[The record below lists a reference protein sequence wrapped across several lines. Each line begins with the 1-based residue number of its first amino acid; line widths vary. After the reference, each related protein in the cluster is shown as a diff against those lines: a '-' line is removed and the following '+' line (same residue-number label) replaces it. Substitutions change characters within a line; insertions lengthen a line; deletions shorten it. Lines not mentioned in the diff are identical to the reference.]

1 MRFETTGIERYNNVD
16 TLAMNLPID
25 NLAKLSDADFSE
37 LLGRSLLS
45 PHLESTCT
53 SFQRKSIV
61 VTGAAG
67 SIGSELCSQ
76 LLRLD
81 VATLICIDRDETAL
95 FYLEQELSLHY
106 AHSRIHYYVEDI
118 GGTER
123 IGALLRE
130 HQVDVL
136 LHAAAYKH
144 VPLMQRNP
152 GAALKN
158 NVFAL
163 TRLLE
168 AAEGSGVKTF
178 LLISTDKAVNPS
190 SVMGCTKRIGELV
203 LASRTNR
210 DMRTL
215 SVRFGNVLG
224 SQGSVLPLFL
234 QQLRNGEP
242 LTVTHPEAG
251 RFFMTIGEAASLLL
265 ESVSVVTSTE
275 IVVLDVGA
283 PIRILDMALKLRRMY
298 GRGESEV
305 PTVFTGLRPGEKLQE
320 ELFYDYEQRRPSGRE
335 HILIADA
342 ERFPWINLEPLL
354 RNLEDSVVTGSQQ
367 EMHRAMAAIVP
378 EYQFESLE
386 LLPTDKLLAPAE

>member
-16 TLAMNLPID
+16 ILAMNLPID

-106 AHSRIHYYVEDI
+106 AHSRIHYHVEDI
-118 GGTER
+118 GDTER

-130 HQVDVL
+130 HQVDVI

-224 SQGSVLPLFL
+224 SQGSVLPRFL

-242 LTVTHPEAG
+242 LTVTHPEAR

-265 ESVSVVTSTE
+265 ESVSVVTSAE

-283 PIRILDMALKLRRMY
+283 PIRILDMAMKLRRMH
-298 GRGESEV
+298 RRAESEV
-305 PTVFTGLRPGEKLQE
+305 PIAFTGLRPGEKCRKSFFTITNNADPRAVSIFSSQMRRGFRGLT
-320 ELFYDYEQRRPSGRE
+320 LKRFY
-335 HILIADA
+335 
-342 ERFPWINLEPLL
+342 
-354 RNLEDSVVTGSQQ
+354 
-367 EMHRAMAAIVP
+367 AI
-378 EYQFESLE
+378 
-386 LLPTDKLLAPAE
+386 

>member
-1 MRFETTGIERYNNVD
+1 MRFETTGIERYNVD
-16 TLAMNLPID
+16 TAAMNLPID
-25 NLAKLSDADFSE
+25 NFAKFSDADLSE

-45 PHLESTCT
+45 SHLESTRT
-53 SFQRKSIV
+53 SFQGKSIV

-67 SIGSELCSQ
+67 SIGSELCLQ

-81 VATLICIDRDETAL
+81 VAALVCIDRDETAL
-95 FYLEQELSLHY
+95 FFLEQELSLRY
-106 AHSRIHYYVEDI
+106 AQSRIHYTVEDI
-118 GGTER
+118 GDTER

-130 HQVDVL
+130 HQVDVI

-144 VPLMQRNP
+144 VPLMERNP
-152 GAALKN
+152 SAALKN

-168 AAEGSGVKTF
+168 AAEVSGVKTF

-203 LASRTNR
+203 LAARPNR
-210 DMRTL
+210 GMRTL

-242 LTVTHPEAG
+242 LTVTHPEAR
-251 RFFMTIGEAASLLL
+251 RFFMTMGEAASLLL
-265 ESVSVVTSTE
+265 ESVTMVNSAE
-275 IVVLDVGA
+275 IVVLDVGE
-283 PIRILDMALKLRRMY
+283 PIRILDLAIKLRKLHV
-298 GRGESEV
+298 RGENEV
-305 PTVFTGLRPGEKLQE
+305 PIVFSGLRPGEKLEE
-320 ELFYDYEQRRPSGRE
+320 ELFYDYEQRRPSGHE

-342 ERFPWINLEPLL
+342 ERFHRVHLEPLL
-354 RNLEDSVVTGSQQ
+354 RNLEDSVVTGLQQ
-367 EMHRAMAAIVP
+367 EMQRAMVAIVP
-378 EYQFESLE
+378 EYQFELSE
-386 LLPTDKLLAPAE
+386 PLPSEKLLAPAE

>member
-1 MRFETTGIERYNNVD
+1 MTVPVEDF
-16 TLAMNLPID
+16 
-25 NLAKLSDADFSE
+25 AKLSDSDLSE

-45 PHLESTCT
+45 SHFESART
-53 SFQRKSIV
+53 SFQQKSVV

-67 SIGSELCSQ
+67 SIGSELCLQ

-106 AHSRIHYYVEDI
+106 SHCSIHYYVEDV
-118 GGTER
+118 GDTGR
-123 IGALLRE
+123 ITALLRE
-130 HQVDVL
+130 HRVDVI

-158 NVFAL
+158 NVFVL
-163 TRLLE
+163 VRLLE
-168 AAEGSGVKTF
+168 AAEVSGVKTF

-203 LASRTNR
+203 LASRPNR
-210 DMRTL
+210 GMRTL

-234 QQLRNGEP
+234 QQLRNREP
-242 LTVTHPEAG
+242 LTVTHPEAR
-251 RFFMTIGEAASLLL
+251 RFFMTMGEAASLLL
-265 ESVSVVTSTE
+265 ETVSVGTSPK
-275 IVVLDVGA
+275 IVVLDVSA
-283 PIRILDMALKLRRMY
+283 PIRILDIAVKLCRMH
-298 GRGESEV
+298 GRAESEV
-305 PTVFTGLRPGEKLQE
+305 PVVFTGLRPGEKLQE
-320 ELFYDYEQRRPSGRE
+320 ELFYGYEQRRPSGRE

-342 ERFPWINLEPLL
+342 ERFPWTNFEPLL
-354 RNLEDSVVTGSQQ
+354 RNLEVSMVTGSPQ
-367 EMHRAMAAIVP
+367 EMNRAMAAIVP
-378 EYQFESLE
+378 EYQFEPAE
-386 LLPTDKLLAPAE
+386 LLPADKLLAPAE

>member
-16 TLAMNLPID
+16 ILAMNLPID

-242 LTVTHPEAG
+242 LTVTHPEAR

-265 ESVSVVTSTE
+265 ESVSVVTSAE

-298 GRGESEV
+298 SRGESEV

-342 ERFPWINLEPLL
+342 ERFPWISLEPLL

-367 EMHRAMAAIVP
+367 EMDRAMAAIVP

>member
-1 MRFETTGIERYNNVD
+1 
-16 TLAMNLPID
+16 MNLPID